1 MSAPDRLQELLQQR
15 ALLLQHLAWLDR
27 EIAAASGTPVAPAP
41 APVAPPAPSAP
52 PRSPVSLP
60 GPGYVA
66 SQGAAVLAR
75 TAPAPAAPAG
85 EIVPGADE
93 ILEQYRVAPQSL
105 QSDVKKGCLLYFF
118 GAFALLAL
126 AILAFYYLNHR
137 G

>member
-1 MSAPDRLQELLQQR
+1 MSTNNL
-15 ALLLQHLAWLDR
+15 ALSFPRNQ
-27 EIAAASGTPVAPAP
+27 AAATAGTP
-41 APVAPPAPSAP
+41 
-52 PRSPVSLP
+52 
-60 GPGYVA
+60 
-66 SQGAAVLAR
+66 
-75 TAPAPAAPAG
+75 APAG